1 MSFVGAPLLFLGG
14 GSSFVGSV
22 SSFVG
27 GGLVCGWWIHLRVVQ
42 VVRGWGLMFVGG
54 ADVRGRWLS
63 FRHGGPPFRRVVI
76 VLCRSCGC
84 CEKGMGNG
92 GVLT

>member
-1 MSFVGAPLLFLGG
+1 MGG
-14 GSSFVGSV
+14 GFVCGWCRP
-22 SSFVG
+22 FVG
-27 GGLVCGWWIHLRVVQ
+27 G
-42 VVRGWGLMFVGG
+42 GLMFVGG

-76 VLCRSCGC
+76 MLCRSCGC